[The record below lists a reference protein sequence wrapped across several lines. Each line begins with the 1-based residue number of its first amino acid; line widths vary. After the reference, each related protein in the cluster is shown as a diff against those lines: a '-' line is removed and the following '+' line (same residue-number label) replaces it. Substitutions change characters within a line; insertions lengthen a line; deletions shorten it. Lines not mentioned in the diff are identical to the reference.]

1 MKKIIPVLY
10 LALSIQI
17 FCQPEHF
24 RKSDDQLFPKLIY
37 TQTLVFPIDSL
48 FDIYYLYKVPYQNI
62 VFLKNGGAYNAEI
75 RVDIEITDT
84 NSNFITREIKDWK
97 ISTGSFE
104 QTNSAEIFA
113 EGLVNLKLPEGVYY
127 VQPIINDQNSKR
139 EFKLKKERLEVK
151 DDISIEPLIVY
162 SDKNSCGEEEFFR
175 LTNFEGNIPFGSDIH
190 NIIIP
195 VSDISVKEINITIL
209 SSEDTVTKKTLKES
223 FISSIGLNE
232 CSGKILVANNNSIKT
247 RNFLLNGITKS
258 LREGPFTLI
267 INDNSERKFNSFVS
281 WYNKPKSL
289 RNPDLAVKSLKHLD
303 EDRLVDS
310 LLDIDDEEQYRAL
323 IDYWKKMDPSA
334 ETEYNELMAEYYT
347 RVDYAQNNFSSLTGT
362 KGIDTDRGMI
372 YIKFGKPDQVE
383 RASNEKGKIVETW
396 IYTKPQRKFVFVD
409 KQGVGVFSLES
420 S

>member
-1 MKKIIPVLY
+1 
-10 LALSIQI
+10 
-17 FCQPEHF
+17 
-24 RKSDDQLFPKLIY
+24 
-37 TQTLVFPIDSL
+37 
-48 FDIYYLYKVPYQNI
+48 VPYQNI

-151 DDISIEPLIVY
+151 DDINIEPLIVY

-267 INDNSERKFNSFVS
+267 INDTSERKFNSFVS